1 MKYFQD
7 TGNVNNVYTSFG
19 DNAHTDIDFEMLNV
33 EEDTPKRQD
42 QTTLISPLIRNAF
55 EHFRVFLDQNDQK
68 IKFAYI
74 VDLHDLQE
82 YENMHLAN
90 KLKSSHVHFKRQ
102 IMKVYLATQLF
113 SNSVANAIEICKD
126 SLKMDIF
133 KGSES
138 TIEFLR
144 IMNDLFDIINSCNLT
159 SYKFKKALNPE
170 NEYAILRFLDT
181 AKKFIINL
189 KLDDGSYVLKS
200 RRKTGFL
207 EFLIAIESLRNM
219 YQIVKEKKLL
229 GNIFIVKLSCVYL
242 INNLFP

>member
-90 KLKSSHVHFKRQ
+90 KL
-102 IMKVYLATQLF
+102 
-113 SNSVANAIEICKD
+113 
-126 SLKMDIF
+126 
-133 KGSES
+133 
-138 TIEFLR
+138 
-144 IMNDLFDIINSCNLT
+144 
-159 SYKFKKALNPE
+159 
-170 NEYAILRFLDT
+170 
-181 AKKFIINL
+181 
-189 KLDDGSYVLKS
+189 
-200 RRKTGFL
+200 
-207 EFLIAIESLRNM
+207 
-219 YQIVKEKKLL
+219 
-229 GNIFIVKLSCVYL
+229 
-242 INNLFP
+242 

>member
-1 MKYFQD
+1 
-7 TGNVNNVYTSFG
+7 
-19 DNAHTDIDFEMLNV
+19 
-33 EEDTPKRQD
+33 
-42 QTTLISPLIRNAF
+42 
-55 EHFRVFLDQNDQK
+55 
-68 IKFAYI
+68 
-74 VDLHDLQE
+74 
-82 YENMHLAN
+82 
-90 KLKSSHVHFKRQ
+90 
-102 IMKVYLATQLF
+102 MKVYLATQLF